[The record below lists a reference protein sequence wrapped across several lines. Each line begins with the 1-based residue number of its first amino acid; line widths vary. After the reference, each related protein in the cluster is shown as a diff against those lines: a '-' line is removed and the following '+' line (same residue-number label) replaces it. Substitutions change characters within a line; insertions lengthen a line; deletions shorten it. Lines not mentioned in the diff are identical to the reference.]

1 MNYWPYRVIN
11 WHERHQT
18 VSTQKRQS
26 HRAAR
31 LASDMEKPLQILIQ
45 AKQHPMI
52 VPLEGTVF
60 PSSMP

>member
-1 MNYWPYRVIN
+1 
-11 WHERHQT
+11 
-18 VSTQKRQS
+18 
-26 HRAAR
+26 
-31 LASDMEKPLQILIQ
+31 MEKPLQILIQ